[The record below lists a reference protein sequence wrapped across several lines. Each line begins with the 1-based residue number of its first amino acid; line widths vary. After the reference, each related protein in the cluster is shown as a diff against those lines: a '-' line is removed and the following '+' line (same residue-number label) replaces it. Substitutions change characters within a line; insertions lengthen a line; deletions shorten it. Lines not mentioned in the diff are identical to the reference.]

1 MLGLRLGLQTAIR
14 NASAPA
20 FVWPLDALIAQGALL
35 RHASSVRRL
44 LSSYTGPACRLTEAG
59 FNSEADIPFLENG
72 ALNFQSINNLKYLA
86 AGDDTPPEGFELTW
100 QTAYDQSGLGR
111 NATQVA
117 TGSQPLFGTSVEAKG
132 AMQGNGAAKSLDV
145 DLSPSP
151 IGGGFSRP
159 FFVLAVV
166 NTANLASTRTLLGT
180 GFSSALYLRYST
192 INIQSAWGFTLSTA
206 ATIGKHTVGTLV
218 NTTDSN
224 IYRNGALQVTG
235 STGST
240 SLDTALPVMRI
251 GRSTTTTTTWF
262 NTANNTI
269 SEFIVFDNDPTLFA
283 GWPAFVAAQNAYFG
297 IV

>member
-1 MLGLRLGLQTAIR
+1 LK
-14 NASAPA
+14 
-20 FVWPLDALIAQGALL
+20 
-35 RHASSVRRL
+35 
-44 LSSYTGPACRLTEAG
+44 EAG

-72 ALNFQSINNLKYLA
+72 ALNFQSVNNLKYVA

-100 QTAYDQSGLGR
+100 AIAYDQSGLGR
-111 NATQVA
+111 NATQVS

-132 AMQGNGAAKSLDV
+132 AMQGTGGAKSLDV

-151 IGGGFSRP
+151 IGTGNNRP

-166 NTANLASTRTLLGT
+166 NTANLASTRNLLGT
-180 GFSSALYLRYST
+180 SISSTLYLRYST
-192 INIQSAWGFTLSTA
+192 TSIQSAWGFTLSASA
-206 ATIGKHTVGTLV
+206 AIGKHTVGALV
-218 NTTDSN
+218 DTVSSA
-224 IYRNGALQVTG
+224 IYRNGALQITG
-235 STGST
+235 STGTT
-240 SLDTALPVMRI
+240 SLDTALPIMRI

-283 GWPAFVAAQNAYFG
+283 GWPAFLAAQNAYFG